1 VYRKGTI
8 GRAKDHL
15 EATAFTITDSLAS
28 IGGKAYVSVN
38 KALVTQASSAIPVIP
53 LYISLLYK
61 IMKEK
66 GIHEGCIEQIQRLY
80 QQRLFTGSEV
90 PVDEKGR
97 IRIDDWEMRADVQEK
112 IAKLWLEA
120 TTENIAEISDLE
132 GYRSDFHNLF
142 GFGFNGVDYKAEANE
157 MVSVESIN

>member
-1 VYRKGTI
+1 
-8 GRAKDHL
+8 
-15 EATAFTITDSLAS
+15 
-28 IGGKAYVSVN
+28 
-38 KALVTQASSAIPVIP
+38 
-53 LYISLLYK
+53 
-61 IMKEK
+61 
-66 GIHEGCIEQIQRLY
+66 
-80 QQRLFTGSEV
+80 
-90 PVDEKGR
+90 
-97 IRIDDWEMRADVQEK
+97 MRADVQEK